1 MHGITN
7 YIFVDDDKHIVS
19 EIGFL
24 DDLPAENYCGQLSVD
39 LKTTITCYKEVCV
52 LDYVKARVAEQ
63 RNGAEAGGSGLSSV
77 SKPNLGEPCPHCKG
91 KATINRKWYATT
103 CGYCHGW
110 GRVILD
116 K

>member
-52 LDYVKARVAEQ
+52 LDYVKARDAEQ
-63 RNGAEAGGSGLSSV
+63 RNGAVAVGQPCPRCAGSGRVEFNS
-77 SKPNLGEPCPHCKG
+77 GRRYPCGLCNGSGH
-91 KATINRKWYATT
+91 
-103 CGYCHGW
+103 
-110 GRVILD
+110 V
-116 K
+116 